1 MWTSIF
7 WRNCCHLADWG
18 IQYCIKS
25 EKAYGQLRE
34 VNEGLLSVSY
44 SEFNDKYN
52 QRDVESAAEH
62 A

>member
-1 MWTSIF
+1 MDVDILEEPLS
-7 WRNCCHLADWG
+7 LGGLG

-34 VNEGLLSVSY
+34 VNDGLLSVSY

-52 QRDVESAAEH
+52 HRDVGGAAEH